1 MSGVLHDAPKVHT
14 GKSGKP
20 FTTAKVRADGATV
33 PQLSADTGRKSG
45 IIRHH
50 LRKLC
55 EGGRVRARNTKP
67 APHYAVIDT
76 VDPPRKGEREWG
88 DILIDTIDTID
99 TVDGIDGIDSHGEAR
114 QSGSAVNAVNQTA
127 EPIDTPNSKANSGE
141 TGSAVNAVN
150 AVNQTAEP
158 IDTPNSKANSGE
170 TGSAVNAVNA
180 VNQVNNSAKP
190 DSRSGTA
197 GTAGTQNSVEPLAVE
212 LAALAGLDVAAM
224 LAGRLATD
232 SEWAAFVAGLAKL
245 NTRHPDKADEIAAL
259 VDRVNIAAESQEGAP

>member
-150 AVNQTAEP
+150 AVNQ
-158 IDTPNSKANSGE
+158 
-170 TGSAVNAVNA
+170 
-180 VNQVNNSAKP
+180 VNNSAKP

-224 LAGRLATD
+224 LAGRLVTD